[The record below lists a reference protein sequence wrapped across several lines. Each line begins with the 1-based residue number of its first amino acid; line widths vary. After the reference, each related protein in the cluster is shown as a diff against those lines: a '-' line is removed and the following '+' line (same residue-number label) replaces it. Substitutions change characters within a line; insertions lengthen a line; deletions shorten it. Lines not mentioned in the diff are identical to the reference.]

1 MADQI
6 GPSRQTRRISR
17 TGKSETK
24 RTSRAKGKSAR
35 SEGLKQI
42 DTLPRLEQQDIEDG
56 ESKGLA
62 RLLDGESVEGFSQ
75 GTFAEDLQ
83 RTLAFV
89 EKLPVDMLS
98 GRPSDLHL
106 ECSRILNE
114 EMVRARA
121 TAALRKAV
129 PRA

>member
-24 RTSRAKGKSAR
+24 RTSRTRGKSAR
-35 SEGLKQI
+35 AEGLKQV
-42 DTLPRLEQQDIEDG
+42 DTIPRLEQQDTEDG

-62 RLLDGESVEGFSQ
+62 RLLESEEGEGFTQ

-89 EKLPVDMLS
+89 AKLPLDALS
-98 GRPSDLHL
+98 GKPSDLHL
-106 ECSRILNE
+106 ECTRILNE
-114 EMVRARA
+114 EVVRARV